1 MTHSIEFG
9 VLVLRLTC
17 RTEASFSASL
27 TCCPTCLTQLFPRC
41 TSRARWPMRGGG
53 ALLTVIALW
62 AKELGGGPLW
72 ASFQT
77 VKPLREV
84 FIDKFKKMFLYLQDK
99 IFIVKTSV
107 TLVCNQGNVMGIHT
121 DMNINIIVF
130 GRETEKRFYQYST
143 SRTDRAVSQPL
154 QTFLQAISPCRAGHS
169 YTSHTVMTW
178 GEKKHAQV
186 NTGRLTEG
194 KAI

>member
-1 MTHSIEFG
+1 
-9 VLVLRLTC
+9 
-17 RTEASFSASL
+17 
-27 TCCPTCLTQLFPRC
+27 
-41 TSRARWPMRGGG
+41 MRGGG

-62 AKELGGGPLW
+62 AKELGGGPLC

-169 YTSHTVMTW
+169 YTSHTVMT
-178 GEKKHAQV
+178 
-186 NTGRLTEG
+186 
-194 KAI
+194 